1 MIDLADTVDLDVFRR
16 YAGISL
22 PRHVSYPMPSWWKDV
37 DGDEASSMLRE
48 SDEQDP
54 GFDLSLYL
62 HIPFC
67 ETLCKFCACNRVIQR
82 HDATGAVEVTN
93 SYVSALKRDI
103 RSLAGSIDNKR
114 SMRQVHYGG
123 GSPTYLS
130 DEQLRE
136 IHTTLLESFAL
147 APDAEVAMEVD
158 PRNLDA
164 DRLQALHDTGIK
176 RLSMGIQDFDEQ
188 VQKHIRRVQ
197 PFDLVSG
204 IVSHARDVGF
214 ESINFDLIYGMPYQ
228 SPDTIRDVVDKTIE
242 LAPDRIAYYHYAQI
256 PERIA
261 TQRGM
266 DYTKLPDS
274 ETKLE
279 MFLIGLERF
288 EAAGYAFI
296 GLDHFAKPDEGLSKA
311 LDDGSLQ
318 RNFQGMTTG
327 GGLRLLGVGAS
338 AISQLPDVGFLQHFK
353 DHAEYAACID
363 ANRSPVQRGM
373 RFSFDDRVR
382 QAVLSDLYCTARLQR
397 ATIESRFDIDVADY
411 FSREMT
417 ILRDLE
423 RDGLVTIDDNGDVEV
438 TCPLGRVLIR
448 NVAAVFD
455 AYLDPEAYR
464 LGDAVRFSA
473 NA

>member
-1 MIDLADTVDLDVFRR
+1 MIGLADSVDMDVFRR
-16 YAGISL
+16 YAGLSL

-37 DGDEASSMLRE
+37 DGDARSSMLRE
-48 SDEQDP
+48 SDGQDP
-54 GFDLSLYL
+54 GYDLSLYL

-82 HDATGAVEVTN
+82 HDSAGAVEATN
-93 SYVSALKRDI
+93 NYVSALKREI
-103 RSLAGSIDNKR
+103 RSLAASIDNKR
-114 SMRQVHYGG
+114 PMRQVHYGG

-130 DEQLRE
+130 DDQLRD
-136 IHTTLLESFAL
+136 IHTTLLDSFTVT
-147 APDAEVAMEVD
+147 PDAEVAMEVD
-158 PRNLDA
+158 PRNLNA
-164 DRLQALHDTGIK
+164 DRLQALHDTGIR
-176 RLSMGIQDFDEQ
+176 RLSMGIQDFDEK
-188 VQKHIRRVQ
+188 VQQHIRRVQ
-197 PFDLVSG
+197 PFSLVSD
-204 IVSHARDVGF
+204 ILSHARDVGF

-228 SPDTIRDVVDKTIE
+228 TPDTIRDAVDKTIE

-288 EAAGYAFI
+288 EAAGYMFI
-296 GLDHFAKPDEGLSKA
+296 GLDHFAKPDEGLTKA
-311 LDDGSLQ
+311 LEDGSIQ

-338 AISQLPDVGFLQHFK
+338 SISQLPDVGFFQNIK
-353 DHAEYAACID
+353 DHAEYVARID
-363 ANRSPVQRGM
+363 ADQSPVQRGM

-382 QAVLSDLYCTARLQR
+382 QAVIADLYCTARLR
-397 ATIESRFDIDVADY
+397 CATIESRFDIDFADY
-411 FSREMT
+411 FAREMT
-417 ILRDLE
+417 ILRELE
-423 RDGLVTIDDNGDVEV
+423 GDGLVTMDESGDFEV
-438 TCPLGRVLIR
+438 TRPLGRVLMR

-464 LGDAVRFSA
+464 VGDAVRFSA